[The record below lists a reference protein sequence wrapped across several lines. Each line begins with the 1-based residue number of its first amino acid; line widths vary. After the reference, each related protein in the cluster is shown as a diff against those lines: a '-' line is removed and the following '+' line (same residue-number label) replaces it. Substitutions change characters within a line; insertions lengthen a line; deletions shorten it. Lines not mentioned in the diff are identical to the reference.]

1 GAYLPVDPDYPAD
14 RIAYILGDATPALV
28 LSTGDTAE
36 RLAGVG
42 GGARWLTVD
51 TDPDVDSSPVSAAT
65 LRADHPAYVI
75 YTSGSTGRPKGVV
88 VSHRGLAAFATS
100 CVERFTVD
108 AHSRVL
114 QFASPSFDASVLE
127 LCTAV
132 AAGAALVVPPPGPLV
147 GEALAEV
154 LRDHRITHAL
164 IPPAALASVPTQ
176 AADELT
182 HFQTLIVGGD
192 ACPPELLTHWAP
204 GRRMINAYGPTEAT
218 VAATIS
224 APLAAGGPVPIGTPV
239 VNTRA
244 YVLDARLRPTPVGV
258 AGELYVTGDGLARGY
273 LDRPALTAE
282 RFLANP
288 YGPPGTR
295 IYRTGDIVRWTPE
308 GTLEFVGRTDE
319 QVKIRGFRIELGEI
333 ETVLGRHESVGRAV
347 VIARENDEG
356 AKNLVAYVVPAD
368 GATVEVPRL
377 RDDLAARLPDHMM
390 PAAFVVLDALPLTA
404 HGKLD
409 RKALPAPDF
418 SPTSW
423 TGPRTPQE
431 EILCE
436 LFAEVLG
443 LRTVGVHDSFFDV
456 GGDSIMSMRLVTKVR
471 ATFGIRLSIRT
482 VFEAPTVAE
491 LADRLTG
498 DTEGDTLDVLLPLR
512 TTGDRAPLFCVH
524 PAGGLSWV
532 YSGLMKHIGAD
543 RPLYGLQARGLADP
557 SAKLPGSIEEMAADY
572 VAQIR
577 SVQPNGPYHLL
588 GWSLGSLVVH
598 AMATQLR
605 AAGEEVGLLAN
616 LDQYPVDRSEPE
628 PERLPDQQDALR
640 IMLDFVGYDLDSLG
654 DEPLEYATVA
664 EVLRERQSVFA
675 NLDESAITAL
685 ADVFANSRTLIGG
698 FEPQPLDSDVLVLVA
713 EPDETVP
720 AAELAE
726 RAERWRPFVTGK
738 IEYRVVRC
746 THAHM
751 MQAEPAAE
759 IGRVLAEKLGE
770 SK

>member
-1 GAYLPVDPDYPAD
+1 
-14 RIAYILGDATPALV
+14 
-28 LSTGDTAE
+28 
-36 RLAGVG
+36 
-42 GGARWLTVD
+42 
-51 TDPDVDSSPVSAAT
+51 
-65 LRADHPAYVI
+65 
-75 YTSGSTGRPKGVV
+75 
-88 VSHRGLAAFATS
+88 
-100 CVERFTVD
+100 
-108 AHSRVL
+108 
-114 QFASPSFDASVLE
+114 
-127 LCTAV
+127 
-132 AAGAALVVPPPGPLV
+132 
-147 GEALAEV
+147 
-154 LRDHRITHAL
+154 
-164 IPPAALASVPTQ
+164 
-176 AADELT
+176 
-182 HFQTLIVGGD
+182 IVGGD
-192 ACPPELLTHWAP
+192 ACPPELVTRWAP
-204 GRRMINAYGPTEAT
+204 DRRMTNAYGPTEAT

-224 APLAAGGPVPIGTPV
+224 TPLTAGDPVPIGTPV
-239 VNTRA
+239 INTRA
-244 YVLDARLRPTPVGV
+244 YVLDSWLRPVPAGV

-273 LDRPALTAE
+273 LNRPALTTE

-295 IYRTGDIVRWTPE
+295 MYRTGDIARWTPH
-308 GTLEFVGRTDE
+308 GTLEFVGRADE

-333 ETVLGRHESVGRAV
+333 ETVLGRHETVGQAV
-347 VIARENDEG
+347 VVVRENEEG
-356 AKNLVAYVVPAD
+356 AKSLVAYVVPAD

-377 RDDLAARLPDHMM
+377 RDALAARLPDHMM
-390 PAAFVVLDALPLTA
+390 PAAFVVLEALPLTP

-418 SPTSW
+418 SPTDW

-431 EILCE
+431 EILCG

-443 LRTVGVHDSFFDV
+443 LETVGVHDSFFEV

-471 ATFGIRLSIRT
+471 ATFGVRLSIRT
-482 VFEAPTVAE
+482 IFEAPTVAE
-491 LADRLTG
+491 LAGRLAG

-543 RPLYGLQARGLADP
+543 RPLYGIQARGLADP
-557 SAKLPGSIEEMAADY
+557 SATLPRSIEEMAADY
-572 VAQIR
+572 VAQVR
-577 SVQPNGPYHLL
+577 GVQPNGPYHLL

-616 LDQYPVDRSEPE
+616 LDQYPIDRGEPE

-640 IMLDFVGYDLDSLG
+640 IMLDFVGHDMDSLG
-654 DEPLEYATVA
+654 DEPLEYAMVA

-675 NLDESAITAL
+675 NLDESAIAAL
-685 ADVFANSRTLIGG
+685 ANVFANSRTLIGG

-713 EPDETVP
+713 EPDETVS

>member
-1 GAYLPVDPDYPAD
+1 
-14 RIAYILGDATPALV
+14 
-28 LSTGDTAE
+28 
-36 RLAGVG
+36 
-42 GGARWLTVD
+42 
-51 TDPDVDSSPVSAAT
+51 
-65 LRADHPAYVI
+65 YVI
-75 YTSGSTGRPKGVV
+75 YTSGSTGRPKGVL
-88 VSHRGLAAFATS
+88 VSHRGLAAFATT

-108 AHSRVL
+108 TDSRVL
-114 QFASPSFDASVLE
+114 LFSSPSFDASVLE
-127 LCTAV
+127 LCTAIT
-132 AAGAALVVPPPGPLV
+132 AGAAMVVPPPGPLV
-147 GEALAEV
+147 GENLADV
-154 LRDHRITHAL
+154 LRDHHVTHAL
-164 IPPAALASVPTQ
+164 IPPAALASIPTETATQ
-176 AADELT
+176 LP
-182 HFQTLIVGGD
+182 HFQSLIVGGD
-192 ACPPELLTHWAP
+192 TCPPELVTRWAP
-204 GRRMINAYGPTEAT
+204 GRRMTNAYGPTEAT

-224 APLAAGGPVPIGTPV
+224 APLTPDGPVPIGTPV
-239 VNTRA
+239 LHTRA
-244 YVLDARLRPTPVGV
+244 YVLDARLRPVPVGV

-273 LDRPALTAE
+273 LNRPALTAE

-295 IYRTGDIVRWTPE
+295 VYRTGDIARWTPD
-308 GTLEFVGRTDE
+308 GTLEFAGRADE

-333 ETVLGRHESVGRAV
+333 ETVLGRHETVGQAV
-347 VIARENDEG
+347 VVVRENEEG
-356 AKNLVAYVVPAD
+356 AKSLVAYVIPAD

-377 RDDLAARLPDHMM
+377 RDALAATLPDHMT

-418 SPTSW
+418 SPTDW
-423 TGPRTPQE
+423 TGPRTPRE
-431 EILCE
+431 EILCG

-443 LRTVGVHDSFFDV
+443 LETVGVHDSFFDV

-471 ATFGIRLSIRT
+471 ATFGVRLSIRT
-482 VFEAPTVAE
+482 IFEAPTVAE
-491 LADRLTG
+491 LAERLAG

-557 SAKLPGSIEEMAADY
+557 SATLPGSIEEMAADY

-577 SVQPNGPYHLL
+577 GVQPNGPYHLL

-598 AMATQLR
+598 SMATQLR

-640 IMLDFVGYDLDSLG
+640 IMLDFVGHDMDSLG
-654 DEPLEYATVA
+654 DEPLEYAMVA

-675 NLDESAITAL
+675 NLDESAIAAL
-685 ADVFANSRTLIGG
+685 AQVFANSRTLIGG
-698 FEPQPLDSDVLVLVA
+698 FEPRPLDSDVLVLVA

-720 AAELAE
+720 AAELAA

>member
-1 GAYLPVDPDYPAD
+1 
-14 RIAYILGDATPALV
+14 
-28 LSTGDTAE
+28 
-36 RLAGVG
+36 
-42 GGARWLTVD
+42 
-51 TDPDVDSSPVSAAT
+51 
-65 LRADHPAYVI
+65 
-75 YTSGSTGRPKGVV
+75 
-88 VSHRGLAAFATS
+88 
-100 CVERFTVD
+100 
-108 AHSRVL
+108 
-114 QFASPSFDASVLE
+114 
-127 LCTAV
+127 
-132 AAGAALVVPPPGPLV
+132 
-147 GEALAEV
+147 
-154 LRDHRITHAL
+154 
-164 IPPAALASVPTQ
+164 
-176 AADELT
+176 
-182 HFQTLIVGGD
+182 GGD
-192 ACPPELLTHWAP
+192 ACPPELVAHWAP

-295 IYRTGDIVRWTPE
+295 IYRTGDLARWTPE

>member
-1 GAYLPVDPDYPAD
+1 P
-14 RIAYILGDATPALV
+14 
-28 LSTGDTAE
+28 
-36 RLAGVG
+36 
-42 GGARWLTVD
+42 
-51 TDPDVDSSPVSAAT
+51 
-65 LRADHPAYVI
+65 H
-75 YTSGSTGRPKGVV
+75 
-88 VSHRGLAAFATS
+88 
-100 CVERFTVD
+100 
-108 AHSRVL
+108 
-114 QFASPSFDASVLE
+114 
-127 LCTAV
+127 
-132 AAGAALVVPPPGPLV
+132 
-147 GEALAEV
+147 
-154 LRDHRITHAL
+154 
-164 IPPAALASVPTQ
+164 
-176 AADELT
+176 
-182 HFQTLIVGGD
+182 
-192 ACPPELLTHWAP
+192 
-204 GRRMINAYGPTEAT
+204 
-218 VAATIS
+218 
-224 APLAAGGPVPIGTPV
+224 
-239 VNTRA
+239 
-244 YVLDARLRPTPVGV
+244 
-258 AGELYVTGDGLARGY
+258 
-273 LDRPALTAE
+273 
-282 RFLANP
+282 
-288 YGPPGTR
+288 
-295 IYRTGDIVRWTPE
+295 
-308 GTLEFVGRTDE
+308 GTLEFVGRADE

-333 ETVLGRHESVGRAV
+333 ETVLGRHETVGQV
-347 VIARENDEG
+347 VVVVRENEEG
-356 AKNLVAYVVPAD
+356 AKSLVAYVVPAD

-377 RDDLAARLPDHMM
+377 RDALAARLPDHMM

-418 SPTSW
+418 SPTDW

-431 EILCE
+431 EILCG

-443 LRTVGVHDSFFDV
+443 LETVGVHDSFFEV

-471 ATFGIRLSIRT
+471 ATFGVRLSIRT
-482 VFEAPTVAE
+482 IFEAPTVAE
-491 LADRLTG
+491 LAGRLAG

-543 RPLYGLQARGLADP
+543 RPLYGIQARGLADP
-557 SAKLPGSIEEMAADY
+557 SATLPRSIEEMAADY
-572 VAQIR
+572 VDQVR
-577 SVQPNGPYHLL
+577 GVQPNGPYHLL

-616 LDQYPVDRSEPE
+616 LDQYPIDRGEPE

-640 IMLDFVGYDLDSLG
+640 IMLDFVGHDMDSLSD
-654 DEPLEYATVA
+654 DEPLEYAMVV

-675 NLDESAITAL
+675 NLDESAIAAL
-685 ADVFANSRTLIGG
+685 ANVFANSRTLIGG